1 MADLY
6 QNINSQLDKL
16 DTSLLRKGGIGK
28 IAIVALVVLVVM
40 YFGRILFVPLFFG
53 VLISFIL
60 YPACRWMENK
70 GVPKSGAITI
80 GLIAVILPVVGICY
94 VLVMQVIEI
103 GHSWNLI
110 WTKLGQVPWLTD
122 IIGTPAGPQQ
132 GGKNDWI
139 NKLISKNSSQVF
151 SGVIASVT
159 TLVQIVIIPI
169 YVAIILYQRHRLLE
183 FIQHLFPP
191 SEADRVKSVLQETV
205 LTYYNF
211 VKGMI
216 VVYTVVGILNSAGLF
231 FLGIPNPIIY
241 GFSAAILTF
250 IPYVGIMIASV
261 MPMITAWAMYDSIY
275 YPLGVAAVFAFVQF
289 LEANI
294 IFPLAVSYRVK
305 VNMLFTLIAIFLGGI
320 IWGASGMILFVPF
333 FAILKLIADKSEKYK
348 AFGALLG
355 DEDDSKKKPKIPF
368 VKK

>member
-6 QNINSQLDKL
+6 QNIKSQVDKF

-28 IAIVALVVLVVM
+28 ISIIVLVVLVVM
-40 YFGRILFVPLFFG
+40 YFGRILFVPLFFA

-70 GVPKSGAITI
+70 RIPKSAAITI
-80 GLIAVILPVVGICY
+80 GLTAVILPVVGICY
-94 VLVMQVIEI
+94 ILVMQVIEI

-110 WTKLGQVPWLTD
+110 WTKLEQVPWIND
-122 IIGTPAGPQQ
+122 IIGTSTEPNA
-132 GGKNDWI
+132 GKNDWL

-151 SGVIASVT
+151 SGVIVSLT
-159 TLVQIVIIPI
+159 TLVQIVIVPI

-183 FIQHLFPP
+183 FLQHLFPE
-191 SEADRVKSVLQETV
+191 SEAERVKGILQETV

-231 FLGIPNPIIY
+231 FLGIPNPVIY

-275 YPLGVAAVFAFVQF
+275 YPLGVAGVFAFVQF

-333 FAILKLIADKSEKYK
+333 VAILKLIADKSEKYK

-355 DEDDSKKKPKIPF
+355 DDSEAKPKIKL
-368 VKK
+368 VK

>member
-6 QNINSQLDKL
+6 QNINSHLDKF

-28 IAIVALVVLVVM
+28 IAVITLVVLAVM
-40 YFGRILFVPLFFG
+40 YFGRILLVPLFFA

-60 YPACRWMENK
+60 YPACRWLENK

-80 GLIAVILPVVGICY
+80 GLIALILPVAAIGYIF
-94 VLVMQVIEI
+94 VMQVIEI
-103 GHSWNLI
+103 SHSWNLI
-110 WTKLGQVPWLTD
+110 WSKLSQVSWLSEY
-122 IIGTPAGPQQ
+122 IEKPSATPT
-132 GGKNDWI
+132 GKSEWLNAM
-139 NKLISKNSSQVF
+139 LSKNSSQIF
-151 SGVIASVT
+151 SGVIVSIT
-159 TLVQIVIIPI
+159 TLVQIVIVPI

-183 FIQHLFPP
+183 FIQHLFPE
-191 SEADRVKSVLQETV
+191 SEAERVKGILQETV

-216 VVYTVVGILNSAGLF
+216 VVYTVVGILNSTGLF
-231 FLGIPNPIIY
+231 FLGIPNPVIY

-275 YPLGVAAVFAFVQF
+275 YPLGVAGVFAIVQF

-333 FAILKLIADKSEKYK
+333 VAILKLIADKSEKYK
-348 AFGALLG
+348 SFGVLLG
-355 DEDDSKKKPKIPF
+355 DDSE
-368 VKK
+368 VKAKVPLVKRK